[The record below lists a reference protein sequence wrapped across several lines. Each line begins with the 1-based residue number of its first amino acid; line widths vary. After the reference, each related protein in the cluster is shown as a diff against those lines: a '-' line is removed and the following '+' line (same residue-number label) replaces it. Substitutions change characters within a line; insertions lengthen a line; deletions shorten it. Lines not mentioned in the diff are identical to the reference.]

1 MNTGGLLM
9 KETKVGTDLTRS
21 QQVDWSRPSVSGT
34 SVQAASADEAEA
46 GAIFWEK
53 SGLGMRRSLQERVQ
67 RF

>member
-53 SGLGMRRSLQERVQ
+53 SGLGMHRSLQERVQ